1 MSRPKMKMSRPEL
14 AVVATLARLELKVL
28 LRSPWVLAY
37 AVVLAVLVFAVSYF
51 GLAVVELVGLQ
62 QLDRTAVSLIHL
74 MLYLVPLGSM
84 LMAVPSF
91 RTEGGVTEQ
100 LLSEP
105 VTRTEIVLGKLAGL
119 SGAHSLAVLLG
130 FAFTGVLIGARV
142 GGRGLGAYLAVVAF
156 SLLVGMVFLSLST
169 LLTVLAGRGVQAYA
183 LVLVVWFVMVLLF
196 DLGVVGLAFAL
207 PERAANRMAVTA
219 VFVNPVDGARVAALL
234 TVSGKET
241 FGAAG
246 AVLARALGG
255 EGRAV
260 ALILA
265 ALFGWVAVPAA
276 AAAAVLERQDL

>member
-1 MSRPKMKMSRPEL
+1 MMSRPDLR
-14 AVVATLARLELKVL
+14 VVATLARLELKIL
-28 LRSPWVLAY
+28 LRSRWVLAY

-51 GLAVVELVGLQ
+51 GLAVVELVGFQ

-74 MLYLVPLGSM
+74 MLYLVPLASM

-119 SGAHSLAVLLG
+119 AGAHSLAVLLG
-130 FAFTGVLIGARV
+130 FAFTGVLIGVRV
-142 GGRGLGAYLAVVAF
+142 GNRGLGAYLAVLAF
-156 SLLVGMVFLSLST
+156 AILVGLVFLSLSV

-196 DLGVVGLAFAL
+196 DLGVLGLTFAL

-219 VFVNPVDGARVAALL
+219 VFVNPVDGARVAGLL
-234 TVSGKET
+234 VVSGKET

-246 AVLARALGG
+246 AVLARTLGG
-255 EGRAV
+255 EARAV
-260 ALILA
+260 ALIVGTLLA
-265 ALFGWVAVPAA
+265 WVAVPAGV
-276 AAAAVLERQDL
+276 AAAVFERQDL